1 MSMFVE
7 YLEVTPQTKVLDVGG
22 SLLIWQFSPVKPRL
36 TILNITPP
44 PGSLPGDVEWV
55 IGDARDMPF
64 DDRSFDVV
72 FSNSVIEH
80 VGDFDDQKKCA
91 NEIRRVGQRYFVQT
105 PNYFFPVEPHFI
117 TPFIHWLPR
126 SFSRKLLGLTARN
139 IITRDR
145 NGTEEVFQEVRLL
158 KPNEMRELFP
168 DAEIRF
174 ERFLGLPKSILAIKR

>member
-1 MSMFVE
+1 MFVE
-7 YLEVTPQTKVLDVGG
+7 YLEVTPQTRVLDVGG
-22 SLLIWQFSPVKPRL
+22 SLLNWQFSPIRPRL
-36 TILNITPP
+36 TILNVTPP
-44 PGSLPGDVEWV
+44 PESLPGDVEWV
-55 IGDARDMPF
+55 IEDARDMPF

-105 PNYFFPVEPHFI
+105 PNYYFPVEPHFI

-126 SFSRKLLGLTARN
+126 SVGRKLLWLTARN
-139 IITRDR
+139 IIIGNRSD
-145 NGTEEVFQEVRLL
+145 TERLFQEVRLL